1 MSEAAARMRR
11 RTIVWLAGAAG
22 VAVLMGGLSF
32 LPPGKPATRAEVGA
46 LVLPDFA
53 ANAGKAQ
60 LVMVTTGEESYH
72 LVHNADGWVLAEKG
86 SYRVEPERI
95 AELTR
100 ALSAIRYAR
109 PMTREGKKFDRIG
122 LGDPAEGGTG
132 ALLEVGDGSGTNFA
146 KLIVGYR
153 DGTSYVRMPDD
164 LQAWAV
170 DGATLPPLQRGARWL
185 DLDVVSVAADQIA
198 DVQVRPKGSPS
209 YRLIPVDETGQ
220 QFNLAPPHASRSA
233 VTSFAPTL
241 AATALSRFAPI
252 DVAPANTVATGAPAA
267 QYIVRT
273 HQGVAVIAQA
283 WRSADRGWVTIG
295 AATGEGAT
303 PEARAAAEAINAR
316 TTGWA
321 FALTELDWGVFATPL
336 AALVE

>member
-1 MSEAAARMRR
+1 MSAAAAKARQ
-11 RTIVWLAGAAG
+11 RTVVWLAGVAG
-22 VAVLMGGLSF
+22 IAVLLGGLSF
-32 LPPGKPATRAEVGA
+32 LPPGRPASRAEVGEE
-46 LVLPDFA
+46 VLPGFA
-53 ANAGKAQ
+53 TQSDKVQ

-86 SYRVEPERI
+86 SYPVEPERI

-100 ALSAIRYAR
+100 ALSAIKYAR
-109 PMTREGKKFDRIG
+109 PMTRDDKKFDRIG
-122 LGDPAEGGTG
+122 LGDPMKDGTG
-132 ALLEVGDGSGTNFA
+132 ALLEVGDGSGTSFA

-185 DLDVVSVAADQIA
+185 ELDVVSVAAGQVA
-198 DVQVRPKGSPS
+198 DVQVRPKAGPA
-209 YRLIPVDETGQ
+209 YRLIPADETGQ
-220 QFNLAPPHASRSA
+220 QFNLAPPYASRRTMA
-233 VTSFAPTL
+233 SFAPTI
-241 AATALSRFAPI
+241 AATALSRFAPT
-252 DVAPANTVATGAPAA
+252 DVAPANTVATGEPAG

-273 HQGVAVIAQA
+273 RQGVAIIVQA
-283 WRSADRGWVTIG
+283 WRSGDRGWVTIG

-303 PEARAAAEAINAR
+303 PETKADAEAINAR
-316 TTGWA
+316 AAGWA
-321 FALTELDWGVFATPL
+321 FGLTELDWGAFATPL